1 MCLNICN
8 QSLIQEKNIDVLLVL
23 QQYLHI
29 LILQLK
35 FFCAKNPYLYIGRLE
50 PIEIG
55 FSFLLQ

>member
-1 MCLNICN
+1 MLYDKCMCLNICN

-35 FFCAKNPYLYIGRLE
+35 FFCAKNPYLYTYVD
-50 PIEIG
+50 
-55 FSFLLQ
+55 